1 MFGFSKK
8 NKNTADSSS
17 VEQTAKPKK
26 PADFR
31 KMYPFL
37 SKLKI
42 PEVVPAKTLDT
53 LKSLVQGDDKE
64 RGAVREASDKS
75 GYLVAM
81 ISEEQLIN
89 VGFDSKNAKTS
100 AGQFAQAI
108 KHRSV
113 LSATLRNDLNEGYIT
128 IIPNSKSLQYL
139 ESIPECTEL
148 KYQLALFPA
157 AINDA
162 DALSCEPLKFVG
174 DTNNKEGLV
183 SLGDLLNFSDK
194 GTELVIDREAHTV
207 STEEYIETLNQSD
220 EKDDP
225 AGELSN
231 DGQLTGYDAST
242 VTPDDDEDLDVVE
255 ESDDTP
261 DTFDDIQDADIDD
274 VPYEDDEDTL
284 ADLDDVDS
292 DVELT
297 EDDEEAMNRLDEL
310 SEDVPDENDE
320 FKSEDAKLYADAL
333 KDLANQEVEISSDLG
348 LNASANDI
356 SVIYDETNIPQLELV
371 DAGDN
376 ELQARLNTLRSALNA
391 NLARVLVDKRKHR
404 ISEYSEQLAS
414 LVKEIEEK
422 VSVESN
428 DEYKAEFE
436 ALKSDYDEAVSK
448 VETDIKNRQ
457 SKLVQQYDK
466 DKDSYVDAASKQ
478 AAVEY
483 DTNNKAIL
491 NQRIKAVEDDLSG
504 KPSIAYNQG
513 ILALNQRRRESAQAL
528 FNTAK
533 LDILSKLREEFAQ
546 DDAEIHKMYD
556 DFKAE
561 VDAKLNESYA
571 QELKRADN
579 LKDVA
584 EHDDTVNKLTK
595 QLEDAKAQNK
605 VDVENAERE
614 VTETMNRALHNRDD
628 EIKHLKETIQNIKAN
643 NEASVSRIRAD
654 YESGLSNAQKSLD
667 TLQKQYHEKLEQS
680 QLDYDRYS
688 TTNRNKLILMIVF
701 TAVFVLAAFSLG
713 ALWGGSGKN
722 TTTQTNGTNQ
732 APTYVIPGVTQS
744 TQSSSSNSSS
754 DSNSNTN
761 NNNSSNNQSK
771 SNTNK
776 SSDNVDK
783 H

>member
-8 NKNTADSSS
+8 NKNTADGSS

-113 LSATLRNDLNEGYIT
+113 LSATLRNDLNEGFIT

-162 DALSCEPLKFVG
+162 DALACEPLKFVG
-174 DTNNKEGLV
+174 DTNNREGLV
-183 SLGDLLNFSDK
+183 SLGDLLSFSDK
-194 GTELVIDREAHTV
+194 GTELVIDREVHTV

-225 AGELSN
+225 AGDLSN
-231 DGQLTGYDAST
+231 DGQLTGYDPT
-242 VTPDDDEDLDVVE
+242 KVEPDEDEDLDVLD
-255 ESDDTP
+255 ESEDT
-261 DTFDDIQDADIDD
+261 DTFDDIQDAETSDIPYEEDDTDTFDDFDDIDSD
-274 VPYEDDEDTL
+274 EEITDDDED
-284 ADLDDVDS
+284 
-292 DVELT
+292 
-297 EDDEEAMNRLDEL
+297 AMNRLDEL
-310 SEDVPDENDE
+310 SEDVPDEDEE
-320 FKSEDAKLYADAL
+320 FKSDDAKSYANVL
-333 KDLANQEVEISSDLG
+333 KDLANHEVEISSDLG
-348 LNASANDI
+348 LNASTNDI
-356 SVIYDETNIPQLELV
+356 SVIYDESNIPQLELV

-404 ISEYSEQLAS
+404 ISEYGAQLSA
-414 LVKEIEEK
+414 LVKEIEES

-436 ALKSDYDEAVSK
+436 SLKKDYDEASLK
-448 VETDIKNRQ
+448 IESDIKNRQ

-466 DKDSYVDAASKQ
+466 DKDAYVDAASKQ

-483 DTNNKAIL
+483 DTNHKSIL
-491 NQRIKAVEDDLSG
+491 NQRIKSVEDDLSG

-513 ILALNQRRRESAQAL
+513 ILALNQRRRESAQAK

-533 LDILSKLREEFAQ
+533 LDILSKLREGFAK
-546 DDAEIHKMYD
+546 DDEEIHKLYD
-556 DFKAE
+556 DFKADVE
-561 VDAKLNESYA
+561 AKLNESYA

-584 EHDDTVNKLTK
+584 EHDDTVAKLTK
-595 QLEDAKAQNK
+595 QLEEAKAQNK

-614 VTETMNRALHNRDD
+614 VTETMDRAINNRDE
-628 EIKHLKETIQNIKAN
+628 EIKHLKETIQNIKDNHEAN
-643 NEASVSRIRAD
+643 ISRLKAD
-654 YESGLSNAQKSLD
+654 YDSGLSNAQKSLD

-688 TTNRNKLILMIVF
+688 TTNRNKLILMIVV

-722 TTTQTNGTNQ
+722 ATTQTSGSTQ
-732 APTYVIPGVTQS
+732 APTYVIPGVAQS
-744 TQSSSSNSSS
+744 TQSSTNANNSSS
-754 DSNSNTN
+754 DNNSSSN
-761 NNNSSNNQSK
+761 NNNNNQAK
-771 SNTNK
+771 SNTK